1 MSKKNID
8 DLINFVQNVDKK
20 LFNNV
25 KDLSSMDQKVL
36 DKFISLK
43 ENLENLENLE
53 NFKVIINTIARET
66 NKKYH
71 EILERLNYFRKL
83 KII

>member
-1 MSKKNID
+1 MSKKSID

-25 KDLSSMDQKVL
+25 KDLSSMDQEVL

-66 NKKYH
+66 NRKNHK
-71 EILERLNYFRKL
+71 ILERLNYFRKL

>member
-25 KDLSSMDQKVL
+25 KDLSSIDQKVL
-36 DKFISLK
+36 DRFISLK
-43 ENLENLENLE
+43 KNLDNLENLE
-53 NFKVIINTIARET
+53 NFKVIIDTISRET
-66 NKKYH
+66 NRKNH

>member
-36 DKFISLK
+36 DRFISLK
-43 ENLENLENLE
+43 
-53 NFKVIINTIARET
+53 
-66 NKKYH
+66 KKF
-71 EILERLNYFRKL
+71 RKFRKFRKL
-83 KII
+83 